1 MDSGLISIALGV
13 LIGLIVTGIYGL
25 MATAVRK
32 RVTIRSPESQAIEQ
46 MVPAVNALM
55 EMQGPQT
62 QALIAILEAQ
72 KGICNGNVDAA
83 LKTTRDAK
91 IRYDD
96 FLLGRARVEI

>member
-32 RVTIRSPESQAIEQ
+32 RVTIRSPESQAIAQ

-83 LKTTRDAK
+83 LETTRDAK
-91 IRYDD
+91 SRFDA
-96 FLLGRARVEI
+96 FLLGQARVET